1 MRQVVGDAD
10 LLVEL
15 GLDVLDRDQLGLFRQ
30 SAEHLVEVAL
40 QRLGIDGAN
49 HADDQ
54 VGTGKKTL
62 VQRLEIGGGDAG
74 QRRFFALFAAGIGM
88 VAVERLGPGRLGGG
102 RGIVGVGIDA
112 GDDLGANPVDRR
124 LVEARFGQRQAQQ
137 LERLVLLIG
146 EHAQR
151 AVEGVAAGVEAHLGT
166 GVVELLL
173 ERVAVEIADPRPS
186 GRTSG

>member
-1 MRQVVGDAD
+1 KGLGRAVGAGRCRDHQAVRVVVVDQHGIDTVGQPALVAYLFEQPRGEAAAAENVVHQERGEELRVVAGNAGIGELQGGLRQVVGDAD

-62 VQRLEIGGGDAG
+62 VQ
-74 QRRFFALFAAGIGM
+74 
-88 VAVERLGPGRLGGG
+88 
-102 RGIVGVGIDA
+102 
-112 GDDLGANPVDRR
+112 
-124 LVEARFGQRQAQQ
+124 
-137 LERLVLLIG
+137 
-146 EHAQR
+146 
-151 AVEGVAAGVEAHLGT
+151 
-166 GVVELLL
+166 
-173 ERVAVEIADPRPS
+173 
-186 GRTSG
+186 